1 MTLTELMPHVEELH
15 LDAMANFLYAN
26 GANYCRDAVDWTTVD
41 HLDDVSEI
49 DVWCEDGFIQM
60 FYDIKGN
67 LTRYEIG
74 D

>member
-1 MTLTELMPHVEELH
+1 MTLTKLMPQMKELQ
-15 LDAMANFLYAN
+15 LDGMANFLRMN
-26 GANYCRDAVDWTTVD
+26 GADYCRDAVEWTTID
-41 HLDDVSEI
+41 HPHDVSEI

-67 LTRYEIG
+67 LTRYEIE

>member
-1 MTLTELMPHVEELH
+1 MTLAKLIPHVGKLQ
-15 LDAMANFLYAN
+15 LNDMANFLRAN
-26 GANYCRDAVDWTTVD
+26 SADYCLDTVDWTTIDHPYDVD
-41 HLDDVSEI
+41 EI

-60 FYDIKGN
+60 FYDVKGN

>member
-1 MTLTELMPHVEELH
+1 MTLTKLMPQMKELQ
-15 LDAMANFLYAN
+15 LDGMANFLYAN
-26 GANYCRDAVDWTTVD
+26 GADYCRDSVEWATAN
-41 HLDDVSEI
+41 HPNDVSEI

-67 LTRYEIG
+67 LTRYKIG